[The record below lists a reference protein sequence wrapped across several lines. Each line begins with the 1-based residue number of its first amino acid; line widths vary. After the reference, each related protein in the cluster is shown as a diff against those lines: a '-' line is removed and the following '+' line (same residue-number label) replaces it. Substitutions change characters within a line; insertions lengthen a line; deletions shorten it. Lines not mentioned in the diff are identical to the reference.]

1 MLRNL
6 WYSVVMVLMSLAGGC
21 ASEGPGQEPEA
32 AAAVPP
38 AGSAGHVVVI
48 AIDGLPAYLLKDEKA
63 PIPTLRMLAEQG
75 ATAEGMRVS
84 NPAVTWP
91 NHTTLVT
98 GVHPVKH
105 SVLFNGIL
113 KRKGP
118 GQEVVIEPNHDKSAL
133 VAVPTLF
140 DHAHGGGLR
149 TAGIN
154 WPCTRNAP
162 TVHDNWPDVPKQ
174 ITNMSPRLRDE
185 LVAAKVLAEGSDEG
199 FYKGSPSMKDQQW
212 TAAAAHVIKER
223 KPHYMAI
230 HMLVCDTIHHK
241 YGAQSFASYAA
252 VAQADAQVRE
262 VLRALDEAGIRE
274 KTTVFIVSD
283 HGFET
288 ITKLLLPNVL
298 FRKEGLLNVSTSLRI
313 TKARA
318 QIISEG
324 GTAMVYFTDPA
335 MASQDRDKALEL
347 LKDREGIAEILRPE
361 QYAAYGL
368 PDPSKNQGM
377 GDLVLV
383 AKPGYGFS
391 NTAHGDDFVMPV
403 VLGTQNVGIHGC
415 ISTYEKMNAAFIAS
429 GRGVK
434 AGVKLSRVVDN
445 IDVAPTAAHLL
456 GLRMAGVDGKVLT
469 DILK

>member
-1 MLRNL
+1 MARF
-6 WYSVVMVLMSLAGGC
+6 VLGVALGVLVGLAGGC
-21 ASEGPGQEPEA
+21 APEGSGGPSGASSAEA
-32 AAAVPP
+32 P
-38 AGSAGHVVVI
+38 GHVVVI

-75 ATAEGMRVS
+75 ASAQGMRVS

-91 NHTTLVT
+91 NHTTLVS
-98 GVHPVKH
+98 GVHPEKH

-140 DHAHGGGLR
+140 DHAHAAGLA

-154 WPCTRNAP
+154 WPCTRSAAM
-162 TVHDNWPDVPKQ
+162 VHDNWPDVPKQ
-174 ITNMSPRLRDE
+174 ITHMSPRLRQE
-185 LVAAKVLAEGSDEG
+185 MVAAKVLAGGNDAS
-199 FYKGSPSMKDQQW
+199 FYQGSPSMKDQQW
-212 TAAAAHVIKER
+212 TAASVHVIKQR
-223 KPHYMAI
+223 KPHFMAI

-252 VAQADAQVRE
+252 LAQVDAQVRE
-262 VLRALDEAGIRE
+262 VLRALDEAGIRQR
-274 KTTVFIVSD
+274 TTVFIVSD

-324 GTAMVYFTDPA
+324 GIAMVYFSDPA
-335 MASQDRDKALEL
+335 TAKEDRAEAIEL
-347 LKDREGIAEILRPE
+347 LKDREGIAEILQPE
-361 QYAAYGL
+361 QYAQYGL
-368 PDPSKNQGM
+368 PHPSKNQGM

-383 AKPGYGFS
+383 ARPGYGFS
-391 NTAHGDDFVMPV
+391 NTAHGENYVMPV

-415 ISTYEKMNAAFIAS
+415 ISTYEKMDAAFIAS

-434 AGVKLSRVVDN
+434 PGVKLDRVIEN
-445 IDVAPTAAHLL
+445 IDIAPTAAHLL
-456 GLRMAGVDGKVLT
+456 GIQMAGVDGKVLT
-469 DILK
+469 EILAGK